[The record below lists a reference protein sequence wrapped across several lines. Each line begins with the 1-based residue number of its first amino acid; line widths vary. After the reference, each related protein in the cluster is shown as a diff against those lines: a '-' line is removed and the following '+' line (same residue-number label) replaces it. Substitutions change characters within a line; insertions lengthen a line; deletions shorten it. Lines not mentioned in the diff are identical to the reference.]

1 MYHRIIHVSVF
12 HHIFFQNNAWIW
24 IVLSFQVNLAVSL
37 PFNFN
42 THYNYIGAYVGSFY
56 ESVNF
61 NDIYE
66 TGTTSKYRHTF
77 AREQTAGIIHQFY
90 GNDRKTC
97 IRMESSLNGGHDAVI
112 EVILSECQKNVFHLF
127 NPHKTGGSLKN
138 IEMYKTP
145 FSGGRWIM

>member
-12 HHIFFQNNAWIW
+12 HHIFFRTIHEYELP
-24 IVLSFQVNLAVSL
+24 LSLQVNLAVSL

-61 NDIYE
+61 NDIYK
-66 TGTTSKYRHTF
+66 TDTTSKYRHMF

-90 GNDRKTC
+90 GDDRKTC

-112 EVILSECQKNVFHLF
+112 EVILSECQKNVFHIF
-127 NPHKTGGSLKN
+127 NPHKNDGSLK
-138 IEMYKTP
+138 T
-145 FSGGRWIM
+145 